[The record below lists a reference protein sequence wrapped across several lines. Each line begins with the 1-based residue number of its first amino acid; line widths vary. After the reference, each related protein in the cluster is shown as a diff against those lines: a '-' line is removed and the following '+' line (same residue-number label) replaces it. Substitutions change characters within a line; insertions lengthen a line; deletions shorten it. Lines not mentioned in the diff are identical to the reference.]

1 MFKPVFQG
9 YYGWR
14 IAWALA
20 ITQTVSFGTYFY
32 AFSVF
37 IKPMEAELLWTRA
50 QTSGAFS
57 VALLL
62 SGLLALPI
70 GRLVDKKG
78 ARGVMGVGSSLGTLL
93 LIAWSYSQNLLSL
106 YLVQAGL
113 GIIMAMTLY
122 EVAFTV
128 IAVWF
133 KQKRRQAMLI
143 VTLVAGLASTIFI
156 PLSSYLILT
165 FGWREALRILALIT
179 GLITIPLHLGGL
191 KA

>member
-70 GRLVDKKG
+70 GRLVD
-78 ARGVMGVGSSLGTLL
+78 RR
-93 LIAWSYSQNLLSL
+93 
-106 YLVQAGL
+106 GL
-113 GIIMAMTLY
+113 G
-122 EVAFTV
+122 
-128 IAVWF
+128 
-133 KQKRRQAMLI
+133 
-143 VTLVAGLASTIFI
+143 G
-156 PLSSYLILT
+156 
-165 FGWREALRILALIT
+165 
-179 GLITIPLHLGGL
+179 
-191 KA
+191 